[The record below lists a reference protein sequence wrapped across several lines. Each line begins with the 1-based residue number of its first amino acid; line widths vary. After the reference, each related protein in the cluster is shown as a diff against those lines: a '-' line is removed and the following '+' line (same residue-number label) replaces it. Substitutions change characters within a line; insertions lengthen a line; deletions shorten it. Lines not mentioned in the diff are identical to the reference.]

1 MLITDALSRLP
12 DIIKPIGVLDQTIDA
27 NLFYTKLEWLKDVN
41 IFLKTRQIEGMLLVQ
56 RK

>member
-27 NLFYTKLEWLKDVN
+27 NLFYTELEWLKDVN